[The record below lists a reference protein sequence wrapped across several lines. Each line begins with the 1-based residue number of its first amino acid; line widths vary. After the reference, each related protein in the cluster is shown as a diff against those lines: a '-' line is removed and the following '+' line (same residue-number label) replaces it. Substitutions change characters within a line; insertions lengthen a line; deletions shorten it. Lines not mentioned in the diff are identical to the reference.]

1 VSGNGSTTVSTA
13 PDARPNDWGEISA
26 VGVMSALLRHR
37 GWIIATSLLVTLIVV
52 VTTLLEPRTYTA
64 QAVFMPQGRK
74 TQSGISG
81 IASQLGLNLPG
92 GDNTQSPQFYADL
105 VRSRTILGA
114 VTDTTYAVRGERG
127 VVREPL
133 VRLLVPKGDGGPLHR
148 EKALEKLRSNTVATA
163 GQKTGLVEVTVKAE
177 APDLAQQ
184 ILARMIDAVNRF
196 NLESRQSQAGAERR
210 FTERRMNEALQE
222 LRFAE
227 NRQQRFL
234 QGNREYDGSPSLS
247 FEQERLSRDVSLR
260 QEVYTTLV
268 QAYEQAKIEEVRD
281 TPVLTMVEPPSE
293 PVRPDP
299 RGLVTRAILAAVV
312 GALLGML
319 PVLFRQ
325 FFASGGQEAAAQYE
339 EFVQLR
345 REAWR
350 DVTRPWRPVVR
361 LVRSRRAHTEGAR

>member
-1 VSGNGSTTVSTA
+1 MSGAGNGAASPS
-13 PDARPNDWGEISA
+13 ARPNDWGEISA

-37 GWIIATSLLVTLIVV
+37 GWIIATSLLIVSIVV
-52 VTTLLEPRTYTA
+52 VSTILRPRTYTA
-64 QAVFMPQGRK
+64 HAVFMPQGPK
-74 TQSGISG
+74 APSGISG

-92 GDNTQSPQFYADL
+92 GDNGQSPQFYADL
-105 VRSRTILGA
+105 VRSRSILGA

-127 VVREPL
+127 VVRQPL

-148 EKALEKLRSNTVATA
+148 EKALEKLRANTVATA
-163 GQKTGLVEVTVKAE
+163 GQKTGLVEVAVKAE

-184 ILARMIDAVNRF
+184 IVARMIDEINRF
-196 NLESRQSQAGAERR
+196 NLENRQSQAGAERR

-222 LRFAE
+222 LRSAE

-234 QGNREYDGSPSLS
+234 QGNREYGGSPSLL
-247 FEQERLSRDVSLR
+247 FEQERLARDVSLR

-281 TPVLTMVEPPSE
+281 TPVLTMVEAPSE

-299 RGLVTRAILAAVV
+299 RGLLTRAILATVV

-345 REAWR
+345 REAWH
-350 DVTRPWRPVVR
+350 DVTRPWRPLARVVR
-361 LVRSRRAHTEGAR
+361 ARRAEAGGAR